1 MKKLLVIFLLPV
13 FGFAQDYSFTSADIS
28 GALTAASLTVDN
40 VVVDNATIGHN
51 SDTDLLTVASGSL
64 TIAGD
69 LITSSDTNLK
79 SNISSLGPVLTK
91 LISLNP
97 KRYTMNNDKDQK
109 EKIGLL
115 AQDVQAVF
123 PELVDENGE
132 FMSVNYQALI
142 PILISALNEQ
152 TKRNESLKQRIESL
166 KSKIQ

>member
-1 MKKLLVIFLLPV
+1 MKKLLSIFLFPI
-13 FGFAQDYSFTSADIS
+13 FGFAQDYSFTTADIS

-40 VVVDNATIGHN
+40 IVVDNATIGHD

-64 TIAGD
+64 TLAGD
-69 LITSSDTNLK
+69 LVTSSDTNLK
-79 SNISSLGPVLTK
+79 SNITSLGPVLIK

-97 KRYTMNNDKDQK
+97 KRYTMNNDTDQK

-123 PELVDENGE
+123 PELVEKNGE

-142 PILISALNEQ
+142 PILISAVNEQ
-152 TKRNESLKQRIESL
+152 TKRNESLKQRIETL

>member
-1 MKKLLVIFLLPV
+1 MKKLLAIFLLPV
-13 FGFAQDYSFTSADIS
+13 FGFTQDYSFTSADIS

-40 VVVDNATIGHN
+40 IVAENVTIGHN
-51 SDTDLLTVASGSL
+51 LDTDLLTVASGSL
-64 TIAGD
+64 TLAGD
-69 LITSSDTNLK
+69 LVTSSDKNLK
-79 SNISSLGPVLTK
+79 SNITSLGPVLTK

-97 KRYTMNNDKDQK
+97 KRYTMNNDTDQK

-142 PILISALNEQ
+142 PILISAVNEQ
-152 TKRNESLKQRIESL
+152 TKRNESLKQRIETL

>member
-1 MKKLLVIFLLPV
+1 MKKLLAIFLLPV
-13 FGFAQDYSFTSADIS
+13 FGFTQDYSFTSADIS

-40 VVVDNATIGHN
+40 IVAENVTIGHN
-51 SDTDLLTVASGSL
+51 LDTDLLTVASGSL
-64 TIAGD
+64 TLAGD
-69 LITSSDTNLK
+69 LVTSSDKNLK
-79 SNISSLGPVLTK
+79 SNITSLGPVLTK

-97 KRYTMNNDKDQK
+97 KRYTMNNDTDQK

-142 PILISALNEQ
+142 PILISAMNEQ
-152 TKRNESLKQRIESL
+152 AKRNESLIQRIENL

>member
-1 MKKLLVIFLLPV
+1 MKKILVIFLLPV
-13 FGFAQDYSFTSADIS
+13 FGFTQDYSFTSADIS
-28 GALTAASLTVDN
+28 GTLTAASLTVDN
-40 VVVDNATIGHN
+40 IVVDNATIGHN
-51 SDTDLLTVASGSL
+51 LDTDLLTVASGSL
-64 TIAGD
+64 TLAGD
-69 LITSSDTNLK
+69 LVTSSDKNLK
-79 SNISSLGPVLTK
+79 SNITSLGPVLTK

-97 KRYTMNNDKDQK
+97 KRYTMNNDTDQK

-142 PILISALNEQ
+142 PILISAVNEQ
-152 TKRNESLKQRIESL
+152 TKRNESLKQRIENL